1 MTGYGATPKKVTT
14 PKTKKSSTA
23 VKKTYSHPPYKS
35 MIKKAV
41 STLNEK
47 GGSSRAAIVKYVS
60 SNYKVGDKV
69 AVQVKMALK
78 RMILNKELVHA
89 SSKTHG
95 ASGSFKLPAKEPKA
109 KKATVEKSAKKS
121 PAKKS
126 AAKPKTTKSPKKG
139 KSATNP
145 KKSKTI
151 KKPAVKKLA
160 AKKAAAKK

>member
-1 MTGYGATPKKVTT
+1 MTGSNATPKKVAT
-14 PKTKKSSTA
+14 PKTKKSPAAT
-23 VKKTYSHPPYKS
+23 KKTYSHPPYKS

-41 STLNEK
+41 SALNEK

-109 KKATVEKSAKKS
+109 KKVAVKKPAKKS
-121 PAKKS
+121 PVKKS

-139 KSATNP
+139 KPASP
-145 KKSKTI
+145 KKPKAT
-151 KKPAVKKLA
+151 KKPAAKKPA
-160 AKKAAAKK
+160 AKKAVAKK